1 MKIKINKDNQNS
13 FILILA
19 ISIISINLLS
29 CRKDPEVIIPEVPE
43 VVDDSVYCE
52 CTPIPPG
59 PIIGYSY
66 SYQPNYYVYAS
77 FNPNND
83 DEIVYFDLTAV
94 YKYNLV
100 TKVKTMLYQGQI
112 TSELNWG
119 INDWIVFRDNGL
131 WKVKSDGSNLSFI
144 PNSNLYYGPKW
155 NNNATKMICID
166 KNIHKVVLIDINGIV
181 LDTLEN
187 VGVSYSSSWNHPQYL
202 FRGVFNQ
209 IAIINN
215 PLTDEVVYNFPIEN
229 SFDTYT
235 GCLTSITQSGGGVWV
250 NNEVYYSNSLGIF
263 KLNLL
268 GESELVKQVCN
279 TEYFT
284 SPTLNQSKTKILWI
298 RNESIYIDEFTLE
311 AAKQLYVMSLDG
323 TMEQI
328 IID

>member
-1 MKIKINKDNQNS
+1 MFYKPMKKIVL
-13 FILILA
+13 FLLIL
-19 ISIISINLLS
+19 SSVFS
-29 CRKDPEVIIPEVPE
+29 CRKDSEVIIPEVPL

-83 DEIVYFDLTAV
+83 DEIVYFDLNAV

-119 INDWIVFRDNGL
+119 INDWIVFRDNGI
-131 WKVKSDGSNLSFI
+131 WKVKSDGSNLSLL
-144 PNSNLYYGPKW
+144 PNSGSYNSPKW
-155 NNNATKMICID
+155 NNDGTKMVCTDNNNMGKTI
-166 KNIHKVVLIDINGIV
+166 LINEIGFV

-187 VGVSYSSSWNHPQYL
+187 CRTTFGSSWNHSEYL
-202 FRGVFNQ
+202 FSRMTYN
-209 IAIINN
+209 ANLIISN
-215 PLTDEVVYNFPIEN
+215 PNTDEASFDFSISNN
-229 SFDTYT
+229 FDTYT
-235 GCLTSITQSGGGVWV
+235 GCLNEINKGGGGVWV
-250 NNEVYYSNSLGIF
+250 NDEVYYAHSLGIF

-298 RNESIYIDEFTLE
+298 KNESIYIDEFTLE